1 MKKEFKAPIVETKVL
16 STRNSIMDIGES
28 GNMGTKS
35 AILLKDDEKTN
46 AEFKQWKGF
55 GNK

>member
-28 GNMGTKS
+28 GNMGTKGT
-35 AILLKDDEKTN
+35 ALVDDGKTN
-46 AEFKQWKGF
+46 EQFKQWKGF